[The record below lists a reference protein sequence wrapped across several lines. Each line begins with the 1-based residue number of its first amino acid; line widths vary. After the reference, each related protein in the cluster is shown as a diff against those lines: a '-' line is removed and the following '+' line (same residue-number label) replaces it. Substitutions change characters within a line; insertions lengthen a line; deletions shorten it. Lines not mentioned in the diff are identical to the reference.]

1 MQSWYGITS
10 FYTEYHVTTARLG
23 MSFSNEPSPY
33 CSTYDKTKMDTVL
46 SELGSVGVKAVL
58 TDQAILNEPW
68 YGSQAWVNDW
78 VQVAIDLKGNPN
90 VEAFQLMGEP
100 YSGFLS
106 PTGPTGGVRD
116 VNSLNA
122 ALAYCIQQIRAV
134 DPTRT
139 IMMPLETMIPQGADT
154 WSEVWTSMNAYGIPS
169 MGNILYDVV
178 HAYYFQNA
186 NDLGNSPAQKAQWY
200 MDNFVT
206 PAINSVG
213 AANCWCGETFAFPRN
228 TPIDGNAANGYYS
241 YTLQNQFE
249 VAMINDFLHAGV
261 GFQMWCFTCGSDS
274 ASSGRRFS
282 RLKLLLLLLVKFFP
296 FFSI

>member
-1 MQSWYGITS
+1 
-10 FYTEYHVTTARLG
+10 

-33 CSTYDKTKMDTVL
+33 CSTYSKTKMVTVL
-46 SELGSVGVKAVL
+46 SELGSVGVKVVL

-106 PTGPTGGVRD
+106 PTGPTGGVTD

-122 ALAYCIQQIRAV
+122 ALAYCIEQIRAV

-139 IMMPLETMIPQGADT
+139 IMMPLETMIPKGADT
-154 WSEVWTSMNAYGIPS
+154 WSEVWTSMSAYGIPS

-178 HAYYFQNA
+178 HSYYFQNWA
-186 NDLGNSPAQKAQWY
+186 DLGNSPAQKAQWY

-206 PAINSVG
+206 PAINTVG
-213 AANCWCGETFAFPRN
+213 AANCWCGETFCFPKKHTYRWQ
-228 TPIDGNAANGYYS
+228 PSERLLQLYSSEPVRSGN
-241 YTLQNQFE
+241 
-249 VAMINDFLHAGV
+249 D
-261 GFQMWCFTCGSDS
+261 
-274 ASSGRRFS
+274 
-282 RLKLLLLLLVKFFP
+282 
-296 FFSI
+296 